1 MPKRRSAPRK
11 RITDKVGKELRSAR
25 LSASPRVVTA
35 GKPRYPALTAGSCP
49 DAETPDERVYSSAPA
64 RAVARASAFKSGTA
78 SSGAPAMLNAR
89 ETQAPFQGICG
100 DFKRA
105 RERLVQQRSF
115 FVQAGWSAGRYV
127 RRVTRKARGVTQL
140 MYLPGAPKPGDV
152 SLKRRQTDL
161 TRAAS
166 HLFRIHDLATFD
178 AEQVNDGGLRNTL
191 LRLKDAPEKWCD
203 CAPTSRL
210 AAPTCSPA

>member
-78 SSGAPAMLNAR
+78 SSGHRPCS
-89 ETQAPFQGICG
+89 TQG
-100 DFKRA
+100 DASTLSGHLRRF
-105 RERLVQQRSF
+105 
-115 FVQAGWSAGRYV
+115 QAGKGATCPAAVVLCAGGMVRRAICPAGNPQGAGRHA
-127 RRVTRKARGVTQL
+127 T
-140 MYLPGAPKPGDV
+140 DV
-152 SLKRRQTDL
+152 S
-161 TRAAS
+161 
-166 HLFRIHDLATFD
+166 
-178 AEQVNDGGLRNTL
+178 
-191 LRLKDAPEKWCD
+191 
-203 CAPTSRL
+203 SRGTE
-210 AAPTCSPA
+210 AR